1 MKFVFMKF
9 VPKEITEE
17 VNITPVHPLVNL
29 SYLLGTVTLA
39 GVVIYAGLGLVAGQ
53 LVKRIGPE
61 TEEKIGS
68 RLVSSLFDG
77 SGVERVDADD
87 SRLDYLQDLTTSLQD
102 NLSQTEMA
110 IASYPPVKINILD
123 IPEENAMVSAGSYLM
138 VTEGLLSNVES
149 ENELAFVLAH
159 ELGHLH
165 NRDPLNALG
174 RSLVLLTVSSLL
186 GIGQAPTSV
195 LVPNVLNLA
204 EQGHS
209 RTQERAADEYA
220 ISLMMAR
227 YPHGGHSLD
236 FFRRVEEK
244 ELDLGIFNRVAEWQ
258 HTHPLTGDRIA
269 NLEDIAQAN
278 DWPLTGPPTPLPE
291 HIGCQDF
298 VPCQD

>member
-1 MKFVFMKF
+1 MKF

-17 VNITPVHPLVNL
+17 VNVTPVHPLVNL
-29 SYLLGTVTLA
+29 AYLLGTVTLVGIA
-39 GVVIYAGLGLVAGQ
+39 IYVGLGLIAGQ

-61 TEEKIGS
+61 MEEKIGAS
-68 RLVSSLFDG
+68 LVNSLFD
-77 SGVERVDADD
+77 SPSIERVDADD
-87 SRLDYLQDLTTSLQD
+87 RRLDYLQDLTISLQD
-102 NLSQTEMA
+102 NLSQTG
-110 IASYPPVKINILD
+110 IAAVDYPPVKISILD
-123 IPEENAMVSAGSYLM
+123 MPEENAMVTAGSYLI

-174 RSLVLLTVSSLL
+174 RSLVLLTVSGLL
-186 GIGQAPTSV
+186 GVGQGPTSA

-209 RTQERAADEYA
+209 RTQESAADEYA
-220 ISLMMAR
+220 IALMMAR

-236 FFRRVEEK
+236 FFRRIEEK
-244 ELDLGIFNRVAEWQ
+244 ELDLGVFNRVAEWQ
-258 HTHPLTGDRIA
+258 HTHPLTGDRIER
-269 NLEDIAQAN
+269 LEDIAQAN
-278 DWPLTGPPTPLPE
+278 DWPLTGTPTPLPE
-291 HIGCQDF
+291 HISCQNF